1 MQIAKNSV
9 VSFHYSLSDS
19 EGNSIESSQGGEP
32 SLYLCGANNI
42 LPALEKAMLGH
53 SVGDTFDVNLSV
65 EQAYGP
71 RIEGKTQ
78 RIPAKYLKHEGKMRP
93 GQIVSYRDD
102 HGVKQATVLKVGK
115 FSVDID
121 SNHPLAGRALRF
133 SIDIVDIREASADEV
148 AHGHAHGP
156 GGHHH

>member
-9 VSFHYSLSDS
+9 VSFHYTLSDAD
-19 EGNSIESSQGGEP
+19 GNAIENSQDGAP
-32 SLYLCGANNI
+32 SLYLHGASNI

-53 SVGDTFDVNLSV
+53 TAGDHFDVELPID
-65 EQAYGP
+65 QAYGP
-71 RIEGKTQ
+71 QVKGKTQ
-78 RIPAKYLKHEGKMRP
+78 RIPAKYLKHEGKLRP
-93 GQIVSYRDD
+93 GQVVSFRDD

-121 SNHPLAGRALRF
+121 SNHPLAGRALHF
-133 SIDIVDIREASADEV
+133 TIDITDIREASADEA

-156 GGHHH
+156 GGHQH